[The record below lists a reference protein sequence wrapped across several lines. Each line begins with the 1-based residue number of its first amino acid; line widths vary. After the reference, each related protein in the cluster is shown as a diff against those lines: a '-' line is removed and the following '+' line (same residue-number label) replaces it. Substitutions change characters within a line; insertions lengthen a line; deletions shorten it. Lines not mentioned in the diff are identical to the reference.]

1 MKLYYGGF
9 GDYRVFAVAENEQ
22 EAIDV
27 IGKKI
32 NAPFL
37 PVTVEEISEVDGYSV
52 VVGMDTAKTVKTAD
66 ENLPIP
72 DETADPIEETEN
84 KIEVKLRYC
93 KACGQ
98 GFENQGDL
106 MRHCREAHPKEG

>member
-52 VVGMDTAKTVKTAD
+52 CVGVESAKNSAK
-66 ENLPIP
+66 IP
-72 DETADPIEETEN
+72 AETEESAEPIEETA
-84 KIEVKLRYC
+84 L
-93 KACGQ
+93 
-98 GFENQGDL
+98 
-106 MRHCREAHPKEG
+106 RHCKKCDFTCETQGELLRHYRECHPREG

>member
-1 MKLYYGGF
+1 MALKLYYGGF

-52 VVGMDTAKTVKTAD
+52 CVGVESA
-66 ENLPIP
+66 ENSAEIP
-72 DETADPIEETEN
+72 AETEETADTIEETA
-84 KIEVKLRYC
+84 L
-93 KACGQ
+93 
-98 GFENQGDL
+98 
-106 MRHCREAHPKEG
+106 RHCKKCDFTCETQGELLKHYRECHPKEG

>member
-37 PVTVEEISEVDGYSV
+37 PVTVEEISVVDGYSV
-52 VVGMDTAKTVKTAD
+52 VVGAGTP
-66 ENLPIP
+66 ENSV
-72 DETADPIEETEN
+72 ETPAETEESAEPIEETEN

>member
-1 MKLYYGGF
+1 MALKLYYGGF

-27 IGKKI
+27 VGKKI

-52 VVGMDTAKTVKTAD
+52 CVGVANKADIPAKT
-66 ENLPIP
+66 E
-72 DETADPIEETEN
+72 ETAENADTIEETA
-84 KIEVKLRYC
+84 I
-93 KACGQ
+93 
-98 GFENQGDL
+98 
-106 MRHCREAHPKEG
+106 RHCKKCDFTCETQGELLKHYRECHPKEG

>member
-1 MKLYYGGF
+1 MAIKLYYGGF

-52 VVGMDTAKTVKTAD
+52 CVGVGTP
-66 ENLPIP
+66 ENSVEIPI
-72 DETADPIEETEN
+72 ETEESAEPIEE
-84 KIEVKLRYC
+84 I
-93 KACGQ
+93 AQ
-98 GFENQGDL
+98 
-106 MRHCREAHPKEG
+106 RHCKKCDFTCETQGELLKHYRDCHPKEG

>member
-1 MKLYYGGF
+1 MAMKLYYGGF

-52 VVGMDTAKTVKTAD
+52 VVGVANKAD
-66 ENLPIP
+66 VPA
-72 DETADPIEETEN
+72 ETEETSEPIEETT
-84 KIEVKLRYC
+84 
-93 KACGQ
+93 Q
-98 GFENQGDL
+98 
-106 MRHCREAHPKEG
+106 RHCKKCDFTCETQGELLKHYRECHPKEG